1 MINEKFA
8 NHPRVETIGVGG
20 EVKLPENE
28 RVSPEL
34 KEKRRKRENIPF
46 YQPSVHYNAQ
56 ASKDG
61 IKHFVNGMGD
71 SNPLFTDEQYAKKSK
86 YANIIAPGTYL
97 YTVQWDILAGIMAGI
112 HGWYVGGDWE
122 WYRPIYA
129 GDEFKCVS
137 IIREMVEKKGR
148 KTGGGSTYFSY
159 GEKLYVNQRNEL
171 VGKERLHTAMAE
183 RSASGEAKKDAGI
196 PKPVYTKQDWINFLE
211 LYENEEVRGNKPRY
225 WEDVKIG
232 DKLGPMIKGP
242 LTVRDM
248 LGWIMGAGSP
258 FFRSHKIEYDY
269 EGRHPKVLE
278 YVKSLGEADVPEL
291 VHIFDEYAKT
301 IGIERAYDYGSQRM
315 SWYGQLFTNWMGD
328 DAFLYK
334 LSGDLRAF
342 NLVGDVTFFEGRVTN
357 KYIQGNSYCVDIE
370 AWAKNQRGEDSIP
383 VHMNTVILPSREKG
397 PVVYPNPS
405 TEILQMAEKA
415 RPLDELMKEGIL

>member
-1 MINEKFA
+1 MSYEKFA
-8 NHPRVETIGVGG
+8 NHPRINTVGEKG

-28 RVSPEL
+28 RVTEEL

-46 YQPSVHYNAQ
+46 YQPSVHYNSQ
-56 ASKDG
+56 ATKDL
-61 IKHFVNGMGD
+61 IRHFVHGFGD
-71 SNPLFTDEQYAKKSK
+71 TNPLFTDEEYAKKSK
-86 YANIIAPGTYL
+86 YGGIIAPGTYL

-137 IIREMVEKKGR
+137 IIRELVEKKGR

-159 GEKLYVNQRNEL
+159 GEKLYINQRNEL

-183 RSASGEAKKDAGI
+183 RTAAGQAKKDAGI
-196 PKPVYTKQDWINFLE
+196 PKPVYTKEDWLKFLE
-211 LYENEEVRGNKPRY
+211 MYENEEVRGSNPRY
-225 WEDVKIG
+225 WEDVQIG

-258 FFRSHKIEYDY
+258 FFRAHKIEYDY
-269 EGRHPKVLE
+269 EARHPKVLE

-315 SWYGQLFTNWMGD
+315 TWYGQLFTNWMGD
-328 DAFLYK
+328 DGFLYK

-342 NLVGDVTFFEGRVTN
+342 NLVGDVTFFEGKVVN
-357 KYIQGNSYCVDIE
+357 KYIQGDSYCVDIE
-370 AWAKNQRGEDSIP
+370 AWATNQRGESSIP
-383 VHMNTVILPSREKG
+383 PHMNTVILPSREKG
-397 PVVYPNPS
+397 PVVYPNPPS
-405 TEILQMAEKA
+405 ELLQLAEQAK
-415 RPLDELMKEGIL
+415 PLHELIEAGIL

>member
-8 NHPRVETIGVGG
+8 KHPRIQTVGTEG

-28 RVSPEL
+28 KVSDAL
-34 KEKRRKRENIPF
+34 KEKRHKRENIPF
-46 YQPSVHYNAQ
+46 YPHSIHFNTQ
-56 ASKDG
+56 ASRDG
-61 IKHFVNGMGD
+61 ILHFVNGIGD
-71 SNPLFTDEQYAKKSK
+71 TNPLFTDEQYAKKSK
-86 YANIIAPGTYL
+86 YGNIIAPGTYL
-97 YTVQWDILAGIMAGI
+97 YTVQWDIMAGIMAGI

-129 GDEFKCVS
+129 GDEFKCVD
-137 IIREMVEKKGR
+137 IIRELVEKKGR
-148 KTGGGSTYFSY
+148 KTGGGSTYYSY

-183 RSASGEAKKDAGI
+183 RSAAGEAKKDAGI
-196 PKPVYTKQDWINFLE
+196 PKPVYTQQEWNDFLE
-211 LYENEEVRGNKPRY
+211 MYENEEVRGNKPRY
-225 WEDVKIG
+225 WEDVNVG
-232 DKLGPMIKGP
+232 DKLGPMLKGP

-248 LGWIMGAGSP
+248 LGWLMGAGSP
-258 FFRSHKIEYDY
+258 FFKAHKIEYDY

-315 SWYGQLFTNWMGD
+315 TWYGQLFTNWMGD
-328 DAFLYK
+328 DGFLYK

-342 NLVGDVTFFEGRVTN
+342 NLVGDVTFFEGKVVN
-357 KYIQGNSYCVDIE
+357 KYILGNSYCVDVE
-370 AWAKNQRGEDSIP
+370 AWAKNQRGESSIP
-383 VHMNTVILPSREKG
+383 PHMNTVLLPSREKG

-405 TEILQMAEKA
+405 AELLQMVEKA
-415 RPLDELMKEGIL
+415 RPLDELIKAGIL

>member
-8 NHPRVETIGVGG
+8 NHPRIKTVDAEG

-28 RVSPEL
+28 RVSEAL

-61 IKHFVNGMGD
+61 IKHFVNGIGD
-71 SNPLFTDEQYAKKSK
+71 DNPLFTDEEYAKNSK
-86 YANIIAPGTYL
+86 YGNIIAPGTYL

-129 GDEFKCVS
+129 GDEYKCVS

-183 RSASGEAKKDAGI
+183 RSASGKAQKDAGI
-196 PKPVYTKQDWINFLE
+196 PKPVYTQQEWNDFLE
-211 LYENEEVRGNKPRY
+211 MYENEEVRGNKPRY

-258 FFRSHKIEYDY
+258 FFKAHKLQYDY
-269 EGRHPKVLE
+269 ELRHPKVLE
-278 YVKSLGEADVPEL
+278 YVESLGEADVPEL
-291 VHIFDEYAKT
+291 VHIFDEFAKT

-315 SWYGQLFTNWMGD
+315 TWYGQLFTNWMGD
-328 DAFLYK
+328 DGFLYK

-342 NLVGDVTFFEGRVTN
+342 NLVGDVTFFEGKVTN
-357 KYIQGNSYCVDIE
+357 KYIQGDSYCVDIE
-370 AWAKNQRGEDSIP
+370 AWAKNQRGENSIP
-383 VHMNTVILPSREKG
+383 PHMNTVILPSRENG
-397 PVVYPNPS
+397 QVVYPNPTS
-405 TEILQMAEKA
+405 EILQMVENAKPLAELIKA
-415 RPLDELMKEGIL
+415 GVL